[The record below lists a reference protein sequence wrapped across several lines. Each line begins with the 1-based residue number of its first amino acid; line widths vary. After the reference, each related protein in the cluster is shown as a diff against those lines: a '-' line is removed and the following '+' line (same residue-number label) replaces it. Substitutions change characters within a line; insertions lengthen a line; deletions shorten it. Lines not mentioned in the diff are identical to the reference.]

1 MVLPVRLNQIRLVFA
16 SINSVLMDSC
26 SLLTITIVTR
36 AGTRAEA
43 ATIGAV
49 GTVGAVTVTVTIPV
63 TVTVAALPAV
73 VAIAVTVASL
83 TSVAAAISSSVA
95 ALTSVATS
103 ISAAATAITT
113 TTAAAGQDDF
123 SLKNVIG
130 CRVQIRGEAVT
141 EARRV
146 DRTGCCAP
154 GRYGCQK

>member
-49 GTVGAVTVTVTIPV
+49 GTVGAVTVTVTIP
-63 TVTVAALPAV
+63 VTVAALPAV